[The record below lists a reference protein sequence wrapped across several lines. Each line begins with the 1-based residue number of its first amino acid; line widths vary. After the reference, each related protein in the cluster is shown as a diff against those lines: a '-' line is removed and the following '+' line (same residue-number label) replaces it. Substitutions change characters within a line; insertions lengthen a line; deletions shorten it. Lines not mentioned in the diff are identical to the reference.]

1 MARARI
7 LLVEDDPDIVRVVRA
22 YLEREGFEV
31 EVAYDGK
38 EGLERALGAPP
49 ALVVLDWM
57 LPGLDGLEVLRHLRG
72 ALEVPVI
79 MLTARGEAQDRL
91 AGFGHGV
98 DDYVPKPF
106 HPPELVARVKAV
118 LRRSQQERPSE
129 LIQKGHLLIDPVKRE
144 VTLAGEPVLL
154 SSLEFDLLL
163 MLAGNPGR
171 VFRRDELL
179 DRVWGREF
187 TGVDRVVDVHIS
199 NLRQKLERHPDCSP
213 LFQTLRGVGYKF
225 SEELA

>member
-1 MARARI
+1 MTTKRI
-7 LLVEDDPDIVRVVRA
+7 LLIEDDPDIVRIVKT
-22 YLEREGFEV
+22 YLEYEGFEV

-38 EGLERALGAPP
+38 EGLKSALSAPP

-57 LPGLDGLEVLRHLRG
+57 LPSLDGLEVLRQLRS
-72 ALEVPVI
+72 ALAVPVI

-91 AGFGHGV
+91 AGFGYGA

-106 HPPELVARVKAV
+106 HPPELMARVKAV
-118 LRRSQQERPSE
+118 LRRSQQDRASE
-129 LIQKGHLLIDPVKRE
+129 PIQKGNLLIDPVKRE
-144 VTLAGEPVLL
+144 VTLAGKPVLL

-163 MLAGNPGR
+163 MLAENPGR

-199 NLRQKLERHPDCSP
+199 NLRQKLERRPDCPP